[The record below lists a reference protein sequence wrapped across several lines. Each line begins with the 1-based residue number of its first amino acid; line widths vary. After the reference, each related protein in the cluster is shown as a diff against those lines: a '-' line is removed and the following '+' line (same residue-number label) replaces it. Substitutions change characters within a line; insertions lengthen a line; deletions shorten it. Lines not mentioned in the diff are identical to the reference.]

1 MANLVKYALGL
12 NPTVPVSGGLP
23 EAKIMNNRLAI
34 TFNRLKSATDI
45 VYEVQA
51 TGDLFGWGNSTVV
64 WSSASTP
71 YDGGNNSSESVT
83 VQDPVSAGSAN
94 RRFMRLQITRP

>member
-1 MANLVKYALGL
+1 
-12 NPTVPVSGGLP
+12 
-23 EAKIMNNRLAI
+23 MNNRLAI

-71 YDGGNNSSESVT
+71 YTGGSNSSESVT
-83 VQDPVSAGSAN
+83 VQDSVPTGSTN